1 MSQSSLPDLRAASP
15 DAQQNQP
22 GSPGESLGDYLL
34 DDTPDEPQERSR
46 TRVSFSIR
54 RKIVLFLV
62 VLLVVL
68 TAAAALFATNTL
80 RGELTREFTS
90 KGEAIAA
97 SLTTNAVDY
106 IVARDPSTVQTLV
119 DQFAELAGVAYILV
133 VNDAGVPI
141 AHTFAPFI
149 PAEVRVPTE
158 RPADLG
164 EAAFTRTLDY
174 TDAATGENRTA
185 IEIETPLL
193 GGLLGDVRVG
203 MDQGLITAQ
212 VTQSALAL
220 TGILAAAGLLA
231 VLAGVV
237 FAGRLSEPVQELVGV
252 SERVGRGDLS
262 TLADVRSNDEIGLL
276 GETFND
282 AIVKLRGSVQT
293 ERERD
298 EERRRR
304 AELQANITNFLDI
317 ITDVA
322 QGDLTQRGMVTA
334 DVLGNVVDATNFM
347 VEEIN
352 YLLLE
357 VREVAQSVND
367 RAQGMIETT
376 DTIVSGTQQQTQEAQ
391 RVSDEVVQVTES
403 MSQMASTATA
413 SAQAAQRTRDISNQG
428 QEAVSNTLE
437 GMQGIRREVQTVAKR
452 MKTLGDRSLEIS
464 EIVETIS
471 RIASQTNLLSLNA
484 AIEAAGAGEA
494 GGRFA
499 IVADEVRRLAD
510 DSAQAT
516 QRIANLIKSVQA
528 EVQEVIAVVEN
539 STREVESGYRVATEA
554 GARLRD
560 IATIAEES
568 AQFAQTISE
577 STQLQ
582 VGRINEVGGSV
593 QSIAELSSR
602 SDTLA
607 QQGRSSAEELRQLSA
622 QLTENLG
629 RFKLAIES

>member
-1 MSQSSLPDLRAASP
+1 MSQSSVSDLQTAPRNQSNQTSP
-15 DAQQNQP
+15 T
-22 GSPGESLGDYLL
+22 ESLGDIL
-34 DDTPDEPQERSR
+34 DFGPPQEPEATSR
-46 TRVSFSIR
+46 RTVRFSIR
-54 RKIVLFLV
+54 RKLVLFLV
-62 VLLVVL
+62 LLLVAL
-68 TAAAALFATNTL
+68 TAAAVAIATNTL
-80 RGELTREFTS
+80 RTELTSEFTS
-90 KGEAIAA
+90 KGEAIAT
-97 SLTTNAVDY
+97 SLSTNAVDY
-106 IVARDPSTVQTLV
+106 IINRDPSTVQTLV
-119 DQFAELAGVAYILV
+119 DQFAELSGVAYILV
-133 VNDAGVPI
+133 YDDAGVPI

-149 PAEVRVPTE
+149 PEAVQVAPE
-158 RPADLG
+158 RPETLGG
-164 EAAFTRTLDY
+164 EASFVRTFGYADPLSGDTRTS
-174 TDAATGENRTA
+174 
-185 IEIETPLL
+185 IEVETPLL
-193 GGLLGDVRVG
+193 SGLLGDVRVG

-212 VTQSALAL
+212 VTQSGLVL
-220 TGILAAAGLLA
+220 TGLFGVVGLLA
-231 VLAGVV
+231 IFAGVI
-237 FAGRLSEPVQELVGV
+237 FAGRLVGPVQELVDV
-252 SERVGRGDLS
+252 SERVGREDLS
-262 TLADVRSNDEIGLL
+262 QLANVTSDDEIGLL
-276 GETFND
+276 ANTFND
-282 AIVKLRGSVQT
+282 TILKLRGSIQT
-293 ERERD
+293 EQERD

-304 AELQANITNFLDI
+304 AELQANITEFLDV

-322 QGDLTQRGMVTA
+322 QGDLTQRGAVTA

-357 VREVAQSVND
+357 VRDVAQAVND
-367 RAQGMIETT
+367 RAQGMISTT
-376 DTIVSGTQQQTQEAQ
+376 DVIVSGAQEQAKEAQ
-391 RVSDEVVQVTES
+391 RVSDEVRQVTES
-403 MSQMASTATA
+403 MSEMAGTATA

-528 EVQEVIAVVEN
+528 EVQEVIGVVEN

-560 IATIAEES
+560 IASIAEES
-568 AQFAQTISE
+568 AEFAQTISE
-577 STQLQ
+577 ATKVQ

-593 QSIAELSSR
+593 ESIASLASR
-602 SDTLA
+602 SDELV
-607 QQGRSSAEELRQLSA
+607 QEGRSAAEELQELSK

-629 RFKLAIES
+629 RFRLAAE